1 MNKVIKWLF
10 GWLTRKGKETKL
22 PPIIVTDTPT
32 TGDTETKPETADEI
46 DLATVVWHGPDIR
59 TWPIESDLKASISRG
74 KINFETD
81 LLKGRAATGDNGTT
95 GNPWA
100 IAKGTD
106 GQWHAYTFEWISYDR
121 KTRDL
126 WKAFDRGHGAP
137 SVVDNATDDPAKGTE
152 FYVAVATVSRGT
164 YRSNGRVRTPFR
176 KVVVP

>member
-1 MNKVIKWLF
+1 MKNRIIKWLL
-10 GWLTRKGKETKL
+10 GWLNRRQGGTGEV
-22 PPIIVTDTPT
+22 VTPQP
-32 TGDTETKPETADEI
+32 EKPAMTDEL

-59 TWPIESDLKASISRG
+59 TWPIESDLTASISRG

-126 WKAFDRGHGAP
+126 WKAFDRGHGTP
-137 SVVDNATDDPAKGTE
+137 QTVVDAYKGKGTE
-152 FYVAVATVSRGT
+152 FYVAVATVSRGVGG
-164 YRSNGRVRTPFR
+164 RNGDERTPFR